1 MTQFA
6 YTAIPLQN
14 ASGGVVSGQREA
26 ADERELRNE
35 LRGAGLIVLDVRP
48 VRLGD
53 AIKAAMSGER
63 LRRADTV
70 WFFRTL
76 RTLLGSAVPIESA
89 VATMRDLAP
98 NARLKRACA
107 DVREKLRAGKPMAD
121 AVAGAPGLADAG
133 SLALLRA
140 GQESGR
146 LDHIIGLID
155 SSIASRE
162 RVRRVVTSRLMYPS
176 ILMVCAAIALWF
188 LATFVIPRFAQTLQ
202 AQGAKLPLSTS
213 VTLVGAQI
221 AVWAVPA
228 LLIAGA
234 ALWIARRQIVGPAAR
249 AALSRMALRTPVVG
263 ALVWH
268 GQAMVICETLATM
281 LEGGA
286 DVLAGL
292 GQAQEVVSSPVIAD
306 RLAAARQQVRE
317 GVDIGDAFARNAVL
331 PPLVSATLQVGVKG
345 GDLVGGLRRATTVCM
360 ERQDLLTDRLLTLME
375 PAVILFMAGGVGWM
389 VYALLM
395 GMLAINDLQAL

>member
-26 ADERELRNE
+26 VDERELRNE

-53 AIKAAMSGER
+53 AVKAALSGER
-63 LRRADTV
+63 LRRTDTV

-107 DVREKLRAGKPMAD
+107 DVREKLRAGKSMAE

-213 VTLVGAQI
+213 VTLIGAQI

-228 LLIAGA
+228 LLIAA
-234 ALWIARRQIVGPAAR
+234 AAFWMARRQLVGPSAR
-249 AALSRMALRTPVVG
+249 AALSRLALRTPVVG

-292 GQAQEVVSSPVIAD
+292 GQAQEVVASPVIAD

-345 GDLVGGLRRATTVCM
+345 GDLVGGLRRATTVCL

>member
-35 LRGAGLIVLDVRP
+35 LRGAGMIVLDVRP
-48 VRLGD
+48 VRLSDALRAALSGD
-53 AIKAAMSGER
+53 R
-63 LRRADTV
+63 LRRTDSV

-155 SSIASRE
+155 SSITSRE
-162 RVRRVVTSRLMYPS
+162 RVRRVVTGRLMYPS
-176 ILMVCAAIALWF
+176 ILLVCAAIALWF

-202 AQGAKLPLSTS
+202 AQGARLPLSTS
-213 VTLVGAQI
+213 VTLVAAQV
-221 AVWAVPA
+221 AVWAVPIA
-228 LLIAGA
+228 LVAAAG
-234 ALWIARRQIVGPAAR
+234 LWVGRRRIIGPAAR
-249 AALSRMALRTPVVG
+249 AALSRVAMRTPVIG

-292 GQAQEVVSSPVIAD
+292 GQAQEVVSSPVIGD

-317 GVDIGDAFARNAVL
+317 GVDIGDAFAKNAVL
-331 PPLVSATLQVGVKG
+331 PPLVGATLQVGVKG
-345 GDLVGGLRRATTVCM
+345 GDLVGGLRRATTVCVD
-360 ERQDLLTDRLLTLME
+360 RQELLTERLLTLME